1 MCGFF
6 MLFSVLNMFL
16 HYDIM
21 KLLNKTKYV
30 TKFVCVFMRTASSV
44 HIFILGGKNL
54 IYILFKTNVEFKGE
68 NIL

>member
-1 MCGFF
+1 
-6 MLFSVLNMFL
+6 
-16 HYDIM
+16 M